1 MEHLNLDDIGLTD
14 RVQYNTTVANFNQIQ
29 RTVNRNID
37 EIETK
42 LDSKSNLNEFK
53 DEIKRLDDKTDA
65 LNEDWKARLK
75 RVTLGTDEE
84 TIEDVVTK
92 ILIEKG
98 VI

>member
-14 RVQYNTTVANFNQIQ
+14 RTQYNTTVANFNQIQ
-29 RTVNRNID
+29 RIVNGNTD

-42 LDSKSNLNEFK
+42 LDNKANLNKFN

-65 LNEDWKARLK
+65 LNENWKARLK

-84 TIEDVVTK
+84 TIENVVTK

>member
-14 RVQYNTTVANFNQIQ
+14 RVQYNKAVSNFNQIQ
-29 RTVNRNID
+29 RTFNNNTD
-37 EIETK
+37 EIKDE
-42 LDSKSNLNEFK
+42 LDSKANLNDFN

-65 LNEDWKARLK
+65 LNNDWKARLK

-84 TIEDVVTK
+84 TIENVVTK

>member
-14 RVQYNTTVANFNQIQ
+14 RVQYNATVANFNEIK
-29 RTVNRNID
+29 RTFNGNTD
-37 EIETK
+37 EIK
-42 LDSKSNLNEFK
+42 KILDSKANLNDFNN
-53 DEIKRLDDKTDA
+53 EIKRLDDKTDA
-65 LNEDWKARLK
+65 LNNDWKARLK

-84 TIEDVVTK
+84 TIENVVTK

>member
-14 RVQYNTTVANFNQIQ
+14 RTQYNTTVANFNQIQ
-29 RTVNRNID
+29 RTFNNNTD
-37 EIETK
+37 EIKNE
-42 LDSKSNLNEFK
+42 LDSKANLNYFNN
-53 DEIKRLDDKTDA
+53 EIKRLDDKTDA
-65 LNEDWKARLK
+65 LDKDWKARLK

-84 TIEDVVTK
+84 TIENVVTK

>member
-14 RVQYNTTVANFNQIQ
+14 RTQYNTTVANFNQIQ
-29 RTVNRNID
+29 RTVNNNTD
-37 EIETK
+37 EIEDE
-42 LDSKSNLNEFK
+42 LSSKANLNDFNN
-53 DEIKRLDDKTDA
+53 EIKRLDEKTDA

>member
-14 RVQYNTTVANFNQIQ
+14 RVQYNKAVSNFNQIQ
-29 RTVNRNID
+29 RTFNNNTD
-37 EIETK
+37 EIKNE
-42 LDSKSNLNEFK
+42 LDNKANLNDFNN
-53 DEIKRLDDKTDA
+53 EIKRLDDKTDV
-65 LNEDWKARLK
+65 LDKNWKARLK

-92 ILIEKG
+92 ILKAKG

>member
-14 RVQYNTTVANFNQIQ
+14 RTQYNATVANFNQIQ
-29 RTVNRNID
+29 RTVNINTD
-37 EIETK
+37 EIKDE
-42 LDSKSNLNEFK
+42 LDSKANLNEFN

-65 LNEDWKARLK
+65 LNEEWKDRLR

-84 TIEDVVTK
+84 TIENVVTK
-92 ILIEKG
+92 ILIERG

>member
-1 MEHLNLDDIGLTD
+1 MEHLNLDDVGLTD
-14 RVQYNTTVANFNQIQ
+14 RVQYNAAVANFNQIQ
-29 RTVNRNID
+29 RIVNGNTD
-37 EIETK
+37 EINSE
-42 LDSKSNLNEFK
+42 LNSKANLNNFN

-84 TIEDVVTK
+84 TIENVVTK

>member
-14 RVQYNTTVANFNQIQ
+14 RTQYNTTVANFNEIQ
-29 RTVNRNID
+29 RTFNNNTD
-37 EIETK
+37 EIKNE
-42 LDSKSNLNEFK
+42 LDSKSNLNDFNN
-53 DEIKRLDDKTDA
+53 EIKRLDDKTDA
-65 LNEDWKARLK
+65 LDKDWKARLK

>member
-14 RVQYNTTVANFNQIQ
+14 RVQYNAAVANFNQIQ
-29 RTVNRNID
+29 RTVNSNTD
-37 EIETK
+37 EIKSE
-42 LDSKSNLNEFK
+42 LDSKANLH
-53 DEIKRLDDKTDA
+53 DKIDA

-84 TIEDVVTK
+84 TIENIVTK

>member
-1 MEHLNLDDIGLTD
+1 MKHLNLDDIGLTD
-14 RVQYNTTVANFNQIQ
+14 RVQYNTTVANFNEIQ
-29 RTVNRNID
+29 RTVNNNTD
-37 EIETK
+37 EIKSE
-42 LDSKSNLNEFK
+42 LDSKANLNDFNN
-53 DEIKRLDDKTDA
+53 EIKRLDEKTDA
-65 LNEDWKARLK
+65 LDKDWKTRLK

>member
-14 RVQYNTTVANFNQIQ
+14 RTQYNTTVANFNQIQ
-29 RTVNRNID
+29 RIVNNNTD
-37 EIETK
+37 EIKNE
-42 LDSKSNLNEFK
+42 LDSRANLNDFK
-53 DEIKRLDDKTDA
+53 DEIKRLDDKTDS
-65 LNEDWKARLK
+65 LDKDWKARLK

-84 TIEDVVTK
+84 TIENVVTK

>member
-14 RVQYNTTVANFNQIQ
+14 RTQYNTTVANFNQIQ
-29 RTVNRNID
+29 RTVNNNTD
-37 EIETK
+37 EIKSK
-42 LDSKSNLNEFK
+42 LDSKANLNDFNN
-53 DEIKRLDDKTDA
+53 EIKRLDDKTDA
-65 LNEDWKARLK
+65 LNENWKARLK

-84 TIEDVVTK
+84 TIENVVTK

>member
-1 MEHLNLDDIGLTD
+1 MEQLNLDDIGLTD
-14 RVQYNTTVANFNQIQ
+14 RTQYNATVANFNEIQ
-29 RTVNRNID
+29 RVVNGNND

-42 LDSKSNLNEFK
+42 LDNKANLNKFNN
-53 DEIKRLDDKTDA
+53 EIQRLDDKTDA
-65 LNEDWKARLK
+65 LDKDWKARLK

-84 TIEDVVTK
+84 TIENVVTK

>member
-14 RVQYNTTVANFNQIQ
+14 RTQYNTTVANFNQIQ
-29 RTVNRNID
+29 RTFNNNTDKIKN
-37 EIETK
+37 E
-42 LDSKSNLNEFK
+42 LDSKANLNDFNN
-53 DEIKRLDDKTDA
+53 EIKRLDDKTDA
-65 LNEDWKARLK
+65 LDKDWKARLK

>member
-14 RVQYNTTVANFNQIQ
+14 RTQYNATVANFNEIQ
-29 RTVNRNID
+29 RTVNRNTD
-37 EIETK
+37 EIKSE
-42 LDSKSNLNEFK
+42 LDSKANLHDFN

-84 TIEDVVTK
+84 TIENIVTK

>member
-14 RVQYNTTVANFNQIQ
+14 RVQYNATVANFNEIQ
-29 RTVNRNID
+29 RIVNGNTD
-37 EIETK
+37 EIKDE
-42 LDSKSNLNEFK
+42 LDSKANLNKFN

-65 LNEDWKARLK
+65 LDKDWKARLK
-75 RVTLGTDEE
+75 RVTLGTDEG
-84 TIEDVVTK
+84 TIENVVTK

>member
-14 RVQYNTTVANFNQIQ
+14 RTQYNTTVANFNQIQ
-29 RTVNRNID
+29 RIVNNNTD
-37 EIETK
+37 EIKNE
-42 LDSKSNLNEFK
+42 LDSKSNSNEFK

-84 TIEDVVTK
+84 TIENVVTK

>member
-14 RVQYNTTVANFNQIQ
+14 RVQYNATVANFNEIQ
-29 RTVNRNID
+29 RIVNGNTD
-37 EIETK
+37 EIKNE
-42 LDSKSNLNEFK
+42 LDSKANLNDFNN
-53 DEIKRLDDKTDA
+53 EIKRLDDKTDA

-84 TIEDVVTK
+84 TIENVVPK

>member
-14 RVQYNTTVANFNQIQ
+14 RTQYNATVANFNQIQ
-29 RTVNRNID
+29 RIVNGNTD

-42 LDSKSNLNEFK
+42 LDNKANLHDFNN
-53 DEIKRLDDKTDA
+53 EIKRLDDKTDA

-84 TIEDVVTK
+84 TIENVVTK

>member
-1 MEHLNLDDIGLTD
+1 MAHLNLDDIGLTD
-14 RVQYNTTVANFNQIQ
+14 RTQYNATVANFNEIQ
-29 RTVNRNID
+29 RTFNNNTD

-42 LDSKSNLNEFK
+42 LDNKANLHDFNN
-53 DEIKRLDDKTDA
+53 EIKRLDDKTDA

>member
-14 RVQYNTTVANFNQIQ
+14 RVQYNKAVSNFNQIQ
-29 RTVNRNID
+29 RTFNNNMD
-37 EIETK
+37 EIKSE
-42 LDSKSNLNEFK
+42 LDSKANLNDFK

-65 LNEDWKARLK
+65 LDKDWKARLK

-84 TIEDVVTK
+84 TIENIVTK

>member
-1 MEHLNLDDIGLTD
+1 MEHLNLDDVGLTD
-14 RVQYNTTVANFNQIQ
+14 RVQYNAAVANFNQIQ
-29 RTVNRNID
+29 RIVNGNTD

-42 LDSKSNLNEFK
+42 LDNKANLNKFN
-53 DEIKRLDDKTDA
+53 DEIKRLDDKTDT

-84 TIEDVVTK
+84 TIENVVTK

>member
-29 RTVNRNID
+29 RTVNNNTD
-37 EIETK
+37 EIKSE
-42 LDSKSNLNEFK
+42 LDSKANLNDFN

-65 LNEDWKARLK
+65 LNNDWKARLK

-84 TIEDVVTK
+84 TIENVVTK
-92 ILIEKG
+92 ILIKKG

>member
-14 RVQYNTTVANFNQIQ
+14 RVQYNATVANFNQIQ
-29 RTVNRNID
+29 RTVNNNTD
-37 EIETK
+37 EIK
-42 LDSKSNLNEFK
+42 NEFK
-53 DEIKRLDDKTDA
+53 GKANLNDFNNEIKRLDDKTDA
-65 LNEDWKARLK
+65 LDKDWKARLK

-84 TIEDVVTK
+84 TIENVVTK

>member
-14 RVQYNTTVANFNQIQ
+14 RVQYNAAVANFNKIQ
-29 RTVNRNID
+29 RTFNGNTD
-37 EIETK
+37 EIK
-42 LDSKSNLNEFK
+42 KVLDSKANLNDFNN
-53 DEIKRLDDKTDA
+53 EIKRLDDKTDA
-65 LNEDWKARLK
+65 LDKNWKARLK

>member
-1 MEHLNLDDIGLTD
+1 MEQLNLDEIGLTD
-14 RVQYNTTVANFNQIQ
+14 RVQYNAAVANFNQIQ
-29 RTVNRNID
+29 RIVNGNTD
-37 EIETK
+37 EIKDE
-42 LDSKSNLNEFK
+42 LDSKANLDKFN

-65 LNEDWKARLK
+65 LDKDWKDRLK

-84 TIEDVVTK
+84 TIENVVTK

>member
-29 RTVNRNID
+29 RTVNNNTD
-37 EIETK
+37 EIKSK
-42 LDSKSNLNEFK
+42 LDSKANLNDFN

-65 LNEDWKARLK
+65 LNNDWKARLK

-84 TIEDVVTK
+84 TIENVVTK
-92 ILIEKG
+92 ILIKKG

>member
-1 MEHLNLDDIGLTD
+1 MEHLNLDDVGLTD
-14 RVQYNTTVANFNQIQ
+14 RVQYNAAVANFNQIQ
-29 RTVNRNID
+29 RIVNGNTD

-42 LDSKSNLNEFK
+42 LDNKANLNDFN

-65 LNEDWKARLK
+65 LDKDWKARLK

-84 TIEDVVTK
+84 TIENVVTK

>member
-14 RVQYNTTVANFNQIQ
+14 RTQYNTTVANFNQIQ
-29 RTVNRNID
+29 RIVNNNTD
-37 EIETK
+37 EIKNE
-42 LDSKSNLNEFK
+42 LDSRANLNDFK
-53 DEIKRLDDKTDA
+53 DEIKRLDDKTDS
-65 LNEDWKARLK
+65 LDKDWKARLK

-84 TIEDVVTK
+84 TIEDIVTK

>member
-14 RVQYNTTVANFNQIQ
+14 RVQYNKAVSNFNQIQ
-29 RTVNRNID
+29 RTFNNNTD
-37 EIETK
+37 EIKDE
-42 LDSKSNLNEFK
+42 LDSKANLNDFNNT
-53 DEIKRLDDKTDA
+53 IKRLDDKTDA
-65 LNEDWKARLK
+65 LNENWKARLK

>member
-1 MEHLNLDDIGLTD
+1 MEHLNLDDVGLTD
-14 RVQYNTTVANFNQIQ
+14 RVQYNAAVANFNQIQ
-29 RTVNRNID
+29 RIVNGNTD

-42 LDSKSNLNEFK
+42 LDNKANLNDFNN
-53 DEIKRLDDKTDA
+53 EIKRLDDKTDA

>member
-1 MEHLNLDDIGLTD
+1 MEHLNLDDVGFTD
-14 RVQYNTTVANFNQIQ
+14 RVQYNAAVANFNQIQ
-29 RTVNRNID
+29 RIVNGNTD
-37 EIETK
+37 EIKDE
-42 LDSKSNLNEFK
+42 LDSKANLNKFN

-65 LNEDWKARLK
+65 LNNDWKARLK

-84 TIEDVVTK
+84 TIENVVTK

>member
-14 RVQYNTTVANFNQIQ
+14 RVQYNAAVANFNQIQ
-29 RTVNRNID
+29 RTFNNNTD
-37 EIETK
+37 EIKSE
-42 LDSKSNLNEFK
+42 LDSKAKLNDFNN
-53 DEIKRLDDKTDA
+53 EIKRLDDKTDA
-65 LNEDWKARLK
+65 LDKDWKARLK
-75 RVTLGTDEE
+75 RVTLGIDEE